1 MAAYLS
7 QRGKQLQASA
17 ICINHVLN
25 TAVDKHTKAIYK
37 TERRKCFLHLYARN
51 RQSLKLLRCLSIH
64 DALQSSL
71 ARGPARPGAARPGP
85 ARPHA
90 CTAELNTEIG
100 CFLTAFLFNHRK
112 EALSDAK
119 QVGPLIKLFTVIL

>member
-7 QRGKQLQASA
+7 QRGKQLQALA

-25 TAVDKHTKAIYK
+25 TAVDRHTKAIYK

-71 ARGPARPGAARPGP
+71 ARGPARRGPARPGP
-85 ARPHA
+85 A
-90 CTAELNTEIG
+90 ELNTVIG

>member
-25 TAVDKHTKAIYK
+25 TAVDRHTKAIYK
-37 TERRKCFLHLYARN
+37 TERRKCYLHLYARN

-71 ARGPARPGAARPGP
+71 ARGPARRGPARPGP
-85 ARPHA
+85 ASRLYGRIKHRYW
-90 CTAELNTEIG
+90 
-100 CFLTAFLFNHRK
+100 LF
-112 EALSDAK
+112 SYSFF
-119 QVGPLIKLFTVIL
+119 V

>member
-51 RQSLKLLRCLSIH
+51 RQSPKLLRCLSIH

-71 ARGPARPGAARPGP
+71 ARGPARPGP

-90 CTAELNTEIG
+90 CTAELNTVIG